1 MSRERLRWLVWL
13 LAVLL
18 AVILLADEWLSA
30 QRSWRGD
37 LELVFP
43 EAIAS
48 VCNVTVVGTGS
59 GASGFPVRVTLEFAY
74 PLDACGAVRHVA
86 PPLHDGDDGGASTLL
101 IAAPG
106 NCSFEQKVGG
116 VGAAGALGLVVPCAE
131 AECDAL
137 TLTGERAWASGAP
150 QLPLLIVSEA
160 CAHTLYPESAIAQL
174 HLTKRVRRLPLRQLL
189 CVGAIAALALAARSA
204 RLASLRHSALR
215 QSMRLWNL
223 KQWWRN
229 LGNVGGLFLVATFL
243 DDGLR
248 SLLYW
253 RLQLEVVADP
263 WGALRERPAVQALC
277 AAMLAVA
284 TATQLLA
291 SVALIARWRTALAC
305 QVLVGWSAA
314 QIAMYGQWRNV
325 PFVAH
330 SSAVCGGLLITLC
343 REQRLVLE
351 PRAHA
356 RLHLI
361 ARCLIAMLFLEE
373 GYQRGSS
380 VLAEVADDATVP
392 NVLADAFLLLLFVAM
407 TALVLV
413 GLHARWAA
421 GAMVLVGVVD
431 NFQSNFFL
439 FDLAHPLAH
448 LGELQK
454 MLLTHQ
460 YRFFQELSTLGALLL
475 LVVHGPGDI
484 SLDAEGGGGGGDKTP
499 SRGGCGRP
507 VPLAEAQQL
516 TRTLAWPSTW
526 TKDIEE

>member
-1 MSRERLRWLVWL
+1 M
-13 LAVLL
+13 
-18 AVILLADEWLSA
+18 
-30 QRSWRGD
+30 
-37 LELVFP
+37 
-43 EAIAS
+43 
-48 VCNVTVVGTGS
+48 
-59 GASGFPVRVTLEFAY
+59 
-74 PLDACGAVRHVA
+74 
-86 PPLHDGDDGGASTLL
+86 
-101 IAAPG
+101 
-106 NCSFEQKVGG
+106 
-116 VGAAGALGLVVPCAE
+116 
-131 AECDAL
+131 
-137 TLTGERAWASGAP
+137 
-150 QLPLLIVSEA
+150 
-160 CAHTLYPESAIAQL
+160 
-174 HLTKRVRRLPLRQLL
+174 
-189 CVGAIAALALAARSA
+189 
-204 RLASLRHSALR
+204 
-215 QSMRLWNL
+215 
-223 KQWWRN
+223 
-229 LGNVGGLFLVATFL
+229 
-243 DDGLR
+243 
-248 SLLYW
+248 
-253 RLQLEVVADP
+253 
-263 WGALRERPAVQALC
+263 
-277 AAMLAVA
+277 
-284 TATQLLA
+284 
-291 SVALIARWRTALAC
+291 
-305 QVLVGWSAA
+305 
-314 QIAMYGQWRNV
+314 
-325 PFVAH
+325 
-330 SSAVCGGLLITLC
+330 CGGLLITLC

-351 PRAHA
+351 PGAHA

-499 SRGGCGRP
+499 SRGGGGRP